1 MTVAAAFPAFHSHS
15 EVVLIVGLVALGY
28 GLLVRRGARDGFVTT
43 RAQQRLFYGGVAVMF
58 VTASWPIHDLAER
71 YLFSVHMVQ
80 HTIISLVIPPLLL
93 QGTPAWMARRVLG
106 GPSGRALRVVRR
118 LARPLPALVIFNT
131 YIVVSHIAAVV
142 DFQITN
148 EPGHF
153 VLHTTLFFT
162 ASLMWMPVLSP
173 LPEIRRLAPLAQMV
187 YLFLQSIVPTVPAS
201 FLTLSDS
208 LLYRRYATFP
218 RMWGMSAIEDQ
229 RVAGLIMKLVGGL
242 ILWGFIAVIWFK
254 WANRE
259 QSADRQARRL
269 GIDRMPDDSG
279 VLTWA
284 DVEAELQ
291 RVGPP
296 VRPEDRPEA
305 PNSA

>member
-1 MTVAAAFPAFHSHS
+1 VSSFPPFHAHP
-15 EVVLIVGLVALGY
+15 EVIVIVGLVAMGY

-80 HTIISLVIPPLLL
+80 HTLISLVIPPLLL

-106 GPSGRALRVVRR
+106 RFVRVVRV
-118 LARPLPALVIFNT
+118 LARPLPALLLFNT
-131 YIVVSHIAAVV
+131 YIVVSHVPGVV
-142 DFQITN
+142 DFQLTN

-153 VLHTTLFFT
+153 LLHTTLFLT

-173 LPEIRRLAPLAQMV
+173 LPEVPRLAPLAQMV

-208 LLYRRYATFP
+208 VLYPRYATFP
-218 RMWGMSAIEDQ
+218 SLWGSSAIGDQ

-242 ILWGFIAVIWFK
+242 ILWGFIAVVWFK

-259 QSADRQARRL
+259 QEADREAVRL
-269 GIDRMPDDSG
+269 GVDRIPDDAG

-284 DVEAELQ
+284 DVQAELE

-296 VRPEDRPEA
+296 PATP
-305 PNSA
+305 SGT

>member
-1 MTVAAAFPAFHSHS
+1 VTLAAAFPAFHAHS
-15 EVVLIVGLVALGY
+15 EVVVIVGLVAMGY
-28 GLLVRRGARDGFVTT
+28 GLLVRRGAREGLVTT
-43 RAQQRLFYGGVAVMF
+43 PAQQRLFYGGVAVMF
-58 VTASWPIHDLAER
+58 VAASWPMHDLAER

-80 HTIISLVIPPLLL
+80 HTVISLVIPPLLL

-106 GPSGRALRVVRR
+106 RSVGVVRQ

-131 YIVVSHIAAVV
+131 YIVVSHIPAVV
-142 DFQITN
+142 DFQLTN

-153 VLHTTLFFT
+153 VLHTTLFLT

-201 FLTLSDS
+201 FLPLSDS
-208 LLYRRYATFP
+208 LLYPRYATFP
-218 RMWGMSAIEDQ
+218 RMWGMSAIQDQ

-242 ILWGFIAVIWFK
+242 ILWAFIAVVWFK

-259 QSADRQARRL
+259 QSADRSARRL
-269 GIDRMPDDSG
+269 GIDRMPDDAG

-284 DVEAELQ
+284 DVEAELE

-296 VRPEDRPEA
+296 PAA
-305 PNSA
+305 PTNPTSSA

>member
-1 MTVAAAFPAFHSHS
+1 VSSFPSFHAHP
-15 EVVLIVGLVALGY
+15 EVVVIVGLVAMGY

-80 HTIISLVIPPLLL
+80 HTLISLVIPPLLL

-106 GPSGRALRVVRR
+106 RSVRVVRL
-118 LARPLPALVIFNT
+118 LARPLPALLLFNT
-131 YIVVSHIAAVV
+131 YIVVSHVPGVV
-142 DFQITN
+142 DFQLTN

-153 VLHTTLFFT
+153 LLHTTLFLT

-173 LPEIRRLAPLAQMV
+173 LPEVPRLAPLAQMV

-208 LLYRRYATFP
+208 VLYPRYATFP
-218 RMWGMSAIEDQ
+218 SLWGSSAIGDQ

-242 ILWGFIAVIWFK
+242 ILWGFIAAVWFK

-259 QSADRQARRL
+259 QEADREAMRL
-269 GIDRMPDDSG
+269 GVDRIPDDAG

-284 DVEAELQ
+284 DVQTELE

-296 VRPEDRPEA
+296 PATP
-305 PNSA
+305 SGT